1 MISFLLVSFV
11 AAPAYEIVY
20 PEVITQDR
28 TFTISTEAIPADS
41 LQLSVDAFGETVHM
55 TLHHDDAKKKNIS
68 PDFKMIEIRD
78 GGEFSV
84 AVRTDCLY
92 SGFVTS
98 EPESLVSAETSNGL
112 VSVSNII
119 LFVLLNM
126 FQDLYLQSLG
136 RVMVRSYD
144 NGFVCAQAHVNVSQR
159 YHLS

>member
-28 TFTISTEAIPADS
+28 TFTITTEAIPADS

-55 TLHHDDAKKKNIS
+55 TLHHDDANIS
-68 PDFKMIEIRD
+68 PDLNMIEIRD

-92 SGFVTS
+92 SGFVKS

-119 LFVLLNM
+119 LFVLLNL

-144 NGFVCAQAHVNVSQR
+144 KGFDLCTSRCECLPKVS
-159 YHLS
+159 LIS

>member
-1 MISFLLVSFV
+1 M

-55 TLHHDDAKKKNIS
+55 TLHHDDANIS

-119 LFVLLNM
+119 LFFLLNM

-144 NGFVCAQAHVNVSQR
+144 KGFVCAQADVNVSQM
-159 YHLS
+159 YHLG